1 MNAHPAYSKGSGDN
15 SWTMTS
21 FTHLPDTL
29 DGHSGF
35 PSSIDTLASGG
46 FDPYPLAFQK
56 KLSFH
61 LSNHSEDSHKDW
73 PGCIFG
79 RKTRL

>member
-35 PSSIDTLASGG
+35 P
-46 FDPYPLAFQK
+46 DPYPLAFQK